1 MRLEER
7 QGFRD
12 RLLYTIE
19 TTERS
24 TENGLT
30 VNIKNLG
37 CLNSVRSVHVR
48 NQFIDVQSKL
58 NFRTTK
64 LIVTR
69 NAPTEMY

>member
-69 NAPTEMY
+69 NAPTEM

>member
-58 NFRTTK
+58 SNNQTDCDEKCT
-64 LIVTR
+64 
-69 NAPTEMY
+69 N